1 MTAHQLELQAYLFRS
16 IMQSAIS
23 EKMNYASEMVMLKTE
38 ADRLKRSFCP
48 LRSTS
53 VVPPQHCGKSS
64 TYWIAVSMVQIIV

>member
-38 ADRLKRSFCP
+38 ADRLKRSY
-48 LRSTS
+48 LSTEE
-53 VVPPQHCGKSS
+53 HFSS
-64 TYWIAVSMVQIIV
+64 AAAALW